1 VLLPLVA
8 LAAGLALGPQRPDS
22 VVIPRGDLLRLYTDC
37 SEARWP
43 YGTEER
49 FVPKTTEEMD
59 SGVVRRRALES
70 AWRAYF
76 SARSGDSIRPTP
88 RDAWR
93 YPLAERGR
101 LLDNFRN
108 PREDGLHGALDLF
121 VAREGVAIRSPVS
134 GVVVAAGDGWR
145 GGYERRG
152 RGFFYD
158 GEGLSRRAGNAA
170 IVFDPASGGYFL
182 FSHLQEGI
190 RVRVGDVIAAGAP
203 VGRVGRTGNAA
214 LPGHGKH
221 LHLAYKEPGTACGI
235 EGVLVAVDP
244 YRWIRAARERD
255 LPLRRPPAGP
265 RPGTRTGR
273 TPSARPVP

>member
-1 VLLPLVA
+1 VLLTIVT
-8 LAAGLALGPQRPDS
+8 LAAGLAIGRQRPDS
-22 VVIPRGDLLRLYTDC
+22 VVIPGGDLMRLYTDC

-43 YGTEER
+43 YGTDER
-49 FVPKTTEEMD
+49 YVPKTTEEID
-59 SGVVRRRALES
+59 SGVVRRRALET

-76 SARSGDSIRPTP
+76 SARSGDSIRLTP
-88 RDAWR
+88 KDAWR

-101 LLDNFRN
+101 LLANFRN
-108 PREDGLHGALDLF
+108 PRVDGLHGALDLF
-121 VAREGVAIRSPVS
+121 VAREGVEIRSPVS

-152 RGFFYD
+152 RGFFYE

-182 FSHLQEGI
+182 FSHMREGI
-190 RVRVGDVIAAGAP
+190 RVRAGDVIAAGTP
-203 VGRVGRTGNAA
+203 VGRVGHTGNAA
-214 LPGHGKH
+214 APGRGMH

-244 YRWIRAARERD
+244 YRWIRAARDRD
-255 LPLRRPPAGP
+255 LPIARRPPRRPTPAGS
-265 RPGTRTGR
+265 RPAS
-273 TPSARPVP
+273 PSRPS

>member
-1 VLLPLVA
+1 MLLSLFALV
-8 LAAGLALGPQRPDS
+8 AGLALPPQFPDS
-22 VVIPRGDLLRLYTDC
+22 IVIPRGDVMRLYTDC
-37 SEARWP
+37 GEARWP

-49 FVPKTTEEMD
+49 FVPKTTEEID

-70 AWRAYF
+70 LWRSWFA
-76 SARSGDSIRPTP
+76 ARAGDSIRPTP

-93 YPLAERGR
+93 YPLAVRGR

-121 VAREGVAIRSPVS
+121 VVREGVEIRSPVS

-170 IVFDPASGGYFL
+170 IVFDPASGGFFL
-182 FSHLQEGI
+182 FSHMQEGI
-190 RVRVGDVIAAGAP
+190 RVRAGDVIAAGAP
-203 VGRVGRTGNAA
+203 VGRVGHTGNAA
-214 LPGHGKH
+214 APRRGKH

-244 YRWIRAARERD
+244 FRWIRAARDRD
-255 LPLRRPPAGP
+255 IPVRRRRTSN
-265 RPGTRTGR
+265 RP
-273 TPSARPVP
+273 

>member
-1 VLLPLVA
+1 MLLSLVA

-22 VVIPRGDLLRLYTDC
+22 VVIPRGDLMRLYTDC

-43 YGTEER
+43 YGTDER
-49 FVPKTTEEMD
+49 YVPKTTEEID

-70 AWRAYF
+70 AWRVYF
-76 SARSGDSIRPTP
+76 SARSGDSIRQSPK
-88 RDAWR
+88 DAWR

-108 PREDGLHGALDLF
+108 PRVDGPHGALDLF
-121 VAREGVAIRSPVS
+121 VVREGVEIRSPVS

-182 FSHLQEGI
+182 FSHMREGI
-190 RVRVGDVIAAGAP
+190 LVRAGDVIAAGTP
-203 VGRVGRTGNAA
+203 VGRVGHTGNAA
-214 LPGHGKH
+214 APGRGKH

-235 EGVLVAVDP
+235 EGVLVAVNP

-255 LPLRRPPAGP
+255 LPLARRPARRPTPAGS
-265 RPGTRTGR
+265 RPAS
-273 TPSARPVP
+273 PSRPS

>member
-1 VLLPLVA
+1 MLLPFVA

-22 VVIPRGDLLRLYTDC
+22 VVIPRGDLMRLYTDC

-43 YGTEER
+43 YGTDER
-49 FVPKTTEEMD
+49 FVPKTTEEID

-76 SARSGDSIRPTP
+76 SARSGDSIRPTL
-88 RDAWR
+88 REAWR

-101 LLDNFRN
+101 LLDNFRS
-108 PREDGLHGALDLF
+108 PREGGRHDALDLF
-121 VAREGVAIRSPVS
+121 VAREGVEIRSPVS

-152 RGFFYD
+152 RGFFYEGD
-158 GEGLSRRAGNAA
+158 GLSRRAGNAA

-182 FSHLQEGI
+182 FSHMQEGI
-190 RVRVGDVIAAGAP
+190 RVRAGDVIAAGTP
-203 VGRVGRTGNAA
+203 VGRVGHTGNAA
-214 LPGHGKH
+214 GPRRGKH

-255 LPLRRPPAGP
+255 LPVRRRAARPATPASSPPAS
-265 RPGTRTGR
+265 
-273 TPSARPVP
+273 PSPPS